1 MKKIYQKI
9 TMVALALLMATNMV
23 AQTTAYA
30 ITSNTNMSNCSI
42 ISFDVSDPS
51 KILETIWEDTIADN
65 GAVMATLADSI
76 YYVYTSK
83 NEFCSIN
90 MTSGMKTLLSTAS
103 ASSAEYWYD
112 ICYDSVTEKLYG
124 LRKIDM
130 YETIDGENELVA
142 TEYQLCTID
151 ASTGKWTEFAVLP
164 SEIVDQN
171 TASYYLGGICADGKG
186 GIYVL
191 GANKWFKGTGMQ
203 SFWNSY
209 INLYCVDLTTKETEI
224 LFESDEATVLKV
236 MYSNIVGAGA
246 KVSMEMHDGTIY
258 YMGSSNL
265 LTIDPTTGVT
275 TINANKASKDPVGL
289 CFAKSTA
296 DGTPAPTVGDDDVVS
311 NKSVVK
317 VVETYGDHMGERVGQ
332 MTHKTISLY
341 DGENRLQR
349 EATYGLSYNNEWEIE
364 YFKEYQYNEAG
375 QLVMSAS
382 QKYGIHDGTDLAFI
396 GNKDTVKYE
405 YDEAGHVAKETLQA
419 GGYSM
424 VYEYNEAGQLVK
436 EIKQLPDYYDQYEG
450 DFYSMYEIT
459 YSAFNEFGKP
469 DSLFCEGLYEK
480 YYGAYTYDE
489 QGRKIAANTWN
500 FADSTALKQET
511 WTYEFETADTA
522 MVYYIHEWYY
532 SFDMGERRT
541 VYTYDNGDINRTKEQ
556 VQTYAD
562 GRWINEVTFTITEV
576 SEMNPEVVAKL
587 EVSDAQLVSD
597 TLEHNSAL
605 LTITLPD
612 GAVTG
617 TLALDVYRHG
627 ILLARLNA
635 IDAVEG
641 KLTYIDEGTKNGTV
655 DYYVQTVLINELM
668 ETEEALNISNV
679 VTYTHFVELPVVEY
693 LECTS
698 ARIDM
703 STGVYYVTI
712 EWADPLAAQVMP
724 LAEDFV
730 LNDGHLYY
738 GFQRFNV
745 MRKDTKAK
753 AADNGET
760 NGLATVWEMECGYTG
775 VAEVYIQSVF
785 KYGKVNSEVISVN
798 AKEIIK
804 AQGIEAAKAEAQV
817 YVNNG
822 VVTTT
827 AAANMTAY
835 NAQGALVAEVAG
847 ATTLNLNTLPTGIY
861 LVKVETAE
869 GVKTV
874 KVRN

>member
-9 TMVALALLMATNMV
+9 SMVVIALLMATGVM
-23 AQTTAYA
+23 AETTAYA
-30 ITSNTNMSNCSI
+30 ITSNVNSKNCYI
-42 ISFDVSDPS
+42 FSFDINDPS
-51 KILETIWEDTIADN
+51 KIVETVWTDTVADV
-65 GAVMATLADSI
+65 GAVMATLANDI
-76 YYVYTSK
+76 YYVYT
-83 NEFCSIN
+83 NNNQFCSIN
-90 MTSGMKTLLSTAS
+90 MTSGKKTLLSNAS
-103 ASSAEYWYD
+103 ASSSEYWYD

-124 LRKIDM
+124 LRKIDI
-130 YETIDGENELVA
+130 YETIDGESEHVGA
-142 TEYQLCTID
+142 EYQLCTID
-151 ASTGKWTEFAVLP
+151 ASTGKWTEYAVLP
-164 SEIVDQN
+164 SEIVDQSV
-171 TASYYLGGICADGKG
+171 ASYSLGGICADGKG

-191 GANKWFKGTGMQ
+191 GANKWFNGSGNAA
-203 SFWNSY
+203 FWSSY
-209 INLYCVDLTTKETEI
+209 INLYCVNLDTKETEI
-224 LFESDEATVLKV
+224 LYESDDATVLKV

-246 KVSMEMHDGTIY
+246 KVSMEMHDGIIY
-258 YMGSSNL
+258 YMGNNNL
-265 LTIDPTTGVT
+265 LTMDPATGATSMVAT
-275 TINANKASKDPVGL
+275 KASKEPVGL

-332 MTHKTISLY
+332 MTHKTVSLY

-349 EATYGLSYNNEWEIE
+349 EATYGLSYNNVWEIE

-382 QKYGIHDGTDLAFI
+382 QKYGVHDGTDLAFI
-396 GNKDTVKYE
+396 ENQDTVTYE
-405 YDEAGHVAKETLQA
+405 YDEAGHMVKETLQA

-459 YSAFNEFGKP
+459 YSKFNEFGKP

-489 QGRKIAANTWN
+489 KGRKIAANTWN

-532 SFDMGERRT
+532 GFDMGERRT

-556 VQTYAD
+556 VQTYAN
-562 GRWINEVTFTITEV
+562 GTWINEVTCTITEM

-587 EVSDAQLVSD
+587 EVVDGQLVND

-668 ETEEALNISNV
+668 ETEETLNISNV

-698 ARIDM
+698 ARIDE
-703 STGVYYVTI
+703 TGVYYATI

-724 LAEDFV
+724 LAEEYP
-730 LNDGHLYY
+730 LNEGHEYY

-745 MRKDTKAK
+745 MLKKMK

-760 NGLATVWEMECGYTG
+760 NGLTTTWEVNCGFTG
-775 VAEVYIQSVF
+775 KVELYIQSVY
-785 KYGKVNSEVISVN
+785 KYGKVNSEMISID
-798 AKEIIK
+798 AKAIMK
-804 AQGIEAAKAEAQV
+804 AQNIETAKSEAQV
-817 YVNNG
+817 SVNNG

-827 AAANMTAY
+827 VAANMTAY

-847 ATTLNLNTLPTGIY
+847 ATTLNLNSLPTGIY
-861 LVKVETAE
+861 LVKVETVE